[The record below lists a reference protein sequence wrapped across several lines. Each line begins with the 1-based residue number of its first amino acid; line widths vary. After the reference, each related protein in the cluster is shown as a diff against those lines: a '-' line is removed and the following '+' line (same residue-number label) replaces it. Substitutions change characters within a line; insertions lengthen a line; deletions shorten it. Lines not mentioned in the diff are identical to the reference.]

1 MASKICFIS
10 PSPENTILYR
20 KTLAAYPDPPPIFE
34 GIREAAETAAQDAL
48 KQGYDILVTPE
59 HNAHHLWGKI
69 DTPIVAFPLAALDI
83 VRAIQRARK
92 EYGDP
97 VAFFESQ
104 YPYSLS
110 SSLREILNCDFR
122 EFVYDGRQD
131 GVAKLQQAVR
141 QGVHAVV
148 GGAVITSMA
157 RDLGIPCVPFLPSP
171 EDILK
176 TYQQAQQ
183 IAAVRQI
190 EQRQEMKF
198 KYVVQYSFS
207 GIIVADEQS
216 RVVVF
221 NSAAEQIFG
230 MSADSVLGHP
240 LEEVIPRSQLPG
252 IDEKEQLQLE
262 ELRTIWNKQ
271 LMVNRI
277 PIVEEGMIQGTI
289 FTFQEVSN
297 IQSLEEK
304 IRRASQVKGL
314 SAKQR
319 FQDIV
324 GKSKPTLETI
334 QRAQRFAR
342 TDETIL
348 ITGESGTGKEVF
360 AQSIHNASPRR
371 SHPFLAVNCSAIS
384 PSLLESEL
392 FGYAEGAFTG
402 ARRGGKQGMFELAHL
417 GTIFLDEI
425 GELSREAQ
433 GHLLRVLQEKEVM
446 RLGDA
451 KITPVNVRV
460 IAATNRPLENALQ
473 QGLFR
478 WDLYHRL
485 NVLQLRLP
493 PLREHPEDILPLA
506 DSFITQWCPQRR
518 LAQKMKEVLAKYEG
532 VLAGYA
538 WPGNVRELQNLL
550 RRVVALVGTMTGDS
564 VEQEIRELLEEN
576 FGSARACMQPAKQS
590 LPELPKV
597 TLAEL
602 NTELIRRRHDEWR
615 GSKAELARRLGIGRT
630 TLWRR
635 LKEAGSG

>member
-10 PSPENTILYR
+10 PSPESTALYE
-20 KTLAAYPDPPPIFE
+20 KTLAGLPDPPPIFE
-34 GIREAAETAAQDAL
+34 GVRKAAETAARTAL
-48 KQGYDILVTPE
+48 QQGYDILVTPE
-59 HNAHHLWGKI
+59 HNAHHLWGQV

-83 VRAIQRARK
+83 ARAIHQARK
-92 EYGDP
+92 VYGDP

-104 YPYSLS
+104 YPYALS
-110 SSLREILNCDFR
+110 FDLREVLNCDFR

-131 GVAKLQQAVR
+131 GLTKLRQAV
-141 QGVHAVV
+141 QEGICAVV
-148 GGAVITSMA
+148 GGAVITAMA
-157 RDLGIPCVPFLPSP
+157 RDLGIPCVPLLPLP

-176 TYQQAQQ
+176 AYHQAQQ

-198 KYVVQYSFS
+198 KYVVQYSFN
-207 GIIVADEQS
+207 GIIVTDEEN

-230 MSADSVLGHP
+230 LSADRVLGRP
-240 LEEVIPRSQLPG
+240 LEAVIPGSQLPG
-252 IDEKEQLQLE
+252 GDEKEHPQLE
-262 ELRTIWNKQ
+262 ELRTIQNRQ

-277 PIVEEGMIQGTI
+277 PIVEEGQIHGTI

-304 IRRASQVKGL
+304 IRRAGQVKGL

-324 GKSKPTLETI
+324 GKSKPVREAI
-334 QRAQRFAR
+334 ARAQRFAQ

-402 ARRGGKQGMFELAHL
+402 ARRGGKQGMFELAHQ
-417 GTIFLDEI
+417 GTILLDEI

-451 KITPVNVRV
+451 KVTPVNVRV
-460 IAATNRPLENALQ
+460 IAATNRPMESALQ

-485 NVLQLRLP
+485 NVLQLWLP

-506 DSFITQWCPQRR
+506 DSFITQWCSHRR
-518 LAQKMKEVLAKYEG
+518 LAARMKEALAKHERWL
-532 VLAGYA
+532 VGYP

-550 RRVVALVGTMTGDS
+550 RRIVALVGTMTGES

-576 FGSARACMQPAKQS
+576 FSHPLSAQRPA
-590 LPELPKV
+590 PAFEPGLPKTTV
-597 TLAEL
+597 AAMTAA
-602 NTELIRRRHDEWR
+602 LIDRQYDQWQ
-615 GSKAELARRLGIGRT
+615 GSKSELARRLGIGRT
-630 TLWRR
+630 TLWRK
-635 LKEAGSG
+635 LKQKELR